1 MSLNELKLSPKWAK
15 NFSEDRQFIPLGYL
29 AQLRNEKNDPIQLS
43 QVLSLTADRGVLL
56 YEDKGDIGNRASED
70 VSRYSI
76 VRKGDLVINSM
87 NVIIGS
93 VGLSK
98 YEGVLS
104 PVYYVLHARDNTQ
117 LDMRYLAYHFS
128 IHSFQSSLKR
138 IGYGILD
145 HRMRIP
151 WVNLKAELI
160 CMVSIQK
167 QRIIADYL
175 DNKTAAIDK
184 ILELRT
190 RQIDDLDEVSKSLT
204 QVGFKD
210 VESVDFIKAKY
221 LFEERNLNTVDAP
234 LASATMHGVVLRSDS
249 EGSVWNPA
257 ESTDAYKL
265 VEPND
270 FVINLRSFQH
280 GFSFSEIRGKVSP
293 AYSVFRLR
301 KNWESDGLIKY
312 FSHYFQSRQFIDL
325 LATIA
330 VGIRQGKNIP
340 FNSFADLLI
349 PVPKREILGKIHSEL
364 LRNSIAI
371 EKVEK
376 SIQPFLELR
385 NSLIT
390 QVIASGIPHEKE
402 VT

>member
-1 MSLNELKLSPKWAK
+1 MKDAPAWAK
-15 NFSEDRQFIPLGYL
+15 NFSEDRQFIPLGYV
-29 AQLRNEKNDPIQLS
+29 AQLRHEKNDPIQLT

-70 VSRYSI
+70 ISRYSI

-93 VGLSK
+93 VGISK

-104 PVYYVLHARDNTQ
+104 PVYYVLYPRDNSS

-128 IHSFQSSLKR
+128 IQSFQSSLRR

-151 WVNLKAELI
+151 WVNLKAESI
-160 CMVSIQK
+160 CMVSIEE

-175 DNKTAAIDK
+175 DRKTASIDK
-184 ILELRT
+184 ILELRN
-190 RQIDDLDEVSKSLT
+190 RQIQVLDEVSKSLT

-210 VESVDFIKAKY
+210 TESVDFIKAKY

-301 KNWESDGLIKY
+301 ENWESDGLVKY

-340 FNSFADLLI
+340 FGSFADLPI
-349 PVPKREILGKIHSEL
+349 PVPKPEILGKIHSEL

-371 EKVEK
+371 KKVEQ

-390 QVIASGIPHEKE
+390 KVISSGIPQEKE
-402 VT
+402 VA

>member
-1 MSLNELKLSPKWAK
+1 MSPSGKKDAPAWAK
-15 NFSEDRQFIPLGYL
+15 NFSEDRQFIPLGYV
-29 AQLRNEKNDPIQLS
+29 AQLRHEKNDPIQLT

-56 YEDKGDIGNRASED
+56 YEDKGNIGNRASED
-70 VSRYSI
+70 ISRYSI

-93 VGLSK
+93 VGISK

-104 PVYYVLHARDNTQ
+104 PVYYVLYPRDNSS

-128 IHSFQSSLKR
+128 IQSFQSSLRR

-151 WVNLKAELI
+151 WVNLKAESI
-160 CMVSIQK
+160 CMVSIEE

-175 DNKTAAIDK
+175 DRKTASIDK
-184 ILELRT
+184 ILELRN
-190 RQIDDLDEVSKSLT
+190 RQIQDLDEVSKSLT

-210 VESVDFIKAKY
+210 TESVDFIKAKY

-301 KNWESDGLIKY
+301 ENWESDGLVKY

-340 FNSFADLLI
+340 FGSFADLLI
-349 PVPKREILGKIHSEL
+349 PVPKPEILGKIHSEL

-371 EKVEK
+371 KKVEQ
-376 SIQPFLELR
+376 SIQPFLEFR

-390 QVIASGIPHEKE
+390 KVISSGIPQEKE
-402 VT
+402 VA

>member
-1 MSLNELKLSPKWAK
+1 MSISGMKTVPKWAK
-15 NFSEDRQFIPLGYL
+15 NFAEDRKFIPLGYL
-29 AQLRNEKNDPIQLS
+29 AQLRHEKNDPIKLT

-70 VSRYSI
+70 IYRYSI

-93 VGLSK
+93 VGISK

-104 PVYYVLHARDNTQ
+104 PVYYVVHPRDNTS

-128 IHSFQSSLKR
+128 IQSFQSSLR
-138 IGYGILD
+138 RLGYGILD

-151 WVNLKAELI
+151 WVNLKTEYI
-160 CMVSIQK
+160 CMVSIEKQK
-167 QRIIADYL
+167 IFADYL
-175 DNKTAAIDK
+175 DEKTALIDK
-184 ILELRT
+184 ILELRN
-190 RQIDDLDEVSKSLT
+190 RQILNLDEVSKSLT
-204 QVGFKD
+204 QVGFRD
-210 VESVDFIKAKY
+210 SDSVDFIKAKY
-221 LFEERNLNTVDAP
+221 LFEERNLNAEDAP
-234 LASATMHGVVLRSDS
+234 LASATMHGVVLRSES

-257 ESTDAYKL
+257 ESTDSYKL

-280 GFSFSEIRGKVSP
+280 GFSFSTIRGKVSP

-301 KNWESDGLIKY
+301 ENWASKGLIKY

-340 FNSFADLLI
+340 FNSFGELLI
-349 PVPKREILGKIHSEL
+349 PVPKPQILERIYSEL
-364 LRNSIAI
+364 LQNSNAI
-371 EKVEK
+371 EKVKK

-385 NSLIT
+385 NSLIS
-390 QVIASGIPHEKE
+390 QVISTGIPREKE
-402 VT
+402 VL

>member
-1 MSLNELKLSPKWAK
+1 MSLSGMKDAPAWAK
-15 NFSEDRQFIPLGYL
+15 NFSEDRQFIPLGYV
-29 AQLRNEKNDPIQLS
+29 AQLRHEKNDPIQLT

-70 VSRYSI
+70 ISRYSI

-93 VGLSK
+93 VGISK

-104 PVYYVLHARDNTQ
+104 PVYYVLYPRDNSS

-128 IHSFQSSLKR
+128 IQSFQSSLRR

-151 WVNLKAELI
+151 WVNLKAESI
-160 CMVSIQK
+160 CMVSIEE

-175 DNKTAAIDK
+175 DRKTASIDK
-184 ILELRT
+184 ILELRN
-190 RQIDDLDEVSKSLT
+190 RQIQVLDEVSKSLT

-210 VESVDFIKAKY
+210 TESVDFIKAKY

-301 KNWESDGLIKY
+301 ENWESDGLVKY

-340 FNSFADLLI
+340 FGSFADLPI
-349 PVPKREILGKIHSEL
+349 PVPKPEILGKIHSEL

-371 EKVEK
+371 KKVEQ

-390 QVIASGIPHEKE
+390 KVISSGIPQEKE
-402 VT
+402 VA